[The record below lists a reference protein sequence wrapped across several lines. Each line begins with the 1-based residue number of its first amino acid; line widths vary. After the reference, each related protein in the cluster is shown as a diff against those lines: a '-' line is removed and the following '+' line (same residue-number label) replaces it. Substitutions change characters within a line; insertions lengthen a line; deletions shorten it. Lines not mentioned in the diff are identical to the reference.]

1 MNIQTIS
8 TKTMREDFSQVKDA
22 MENGQPLL
30 LLYRSR
36 PLAEIKPVRQKNMSG
51 TKPRSFNLKRIQQWI
66 KDDQLTAT
74 QQARIDEIINRL
86 P

>member
-1 MNIQTIS
+1 MDIQTIS

-22 MENGQPLL
+22 MKNGQPLL

-36 PLAEIKPVRQKNMSG
+36 PLAEIKPVRQKTTSETG
-51 TKPRSFNLKRIQQWI
+51 LRSFSFKRMQQWV
-66 KDDQLTAT
+66 KNDQLTAK

>member
-8 TKTMREDFSQVKDA
+8 TKTMREDFSQVRDA

-36 PLAEIKPVRQKNMSG
+36 PLAEIKPVRQKIISG
-51 TKPRSFNLKRIQQWI
+51 VKPSSFSLKRIQRWI
-66 KDDQLTAT
+66 KDDQLTAK